1 VDIEKRIENV
11 LILDDEKSI
20 LEMLKG
26 VLRISGLKNIFI
38 FDSIMDACK
47 YIKQNKVEFLIMDYS
62 LKETK
67 NVIENVLL
75 KNLKL

>member
-1 VDIEKRIENV
+1 MDIEKRIENI

-26 VLRISGLKNIFI
+26 VLRISVFKNIFI